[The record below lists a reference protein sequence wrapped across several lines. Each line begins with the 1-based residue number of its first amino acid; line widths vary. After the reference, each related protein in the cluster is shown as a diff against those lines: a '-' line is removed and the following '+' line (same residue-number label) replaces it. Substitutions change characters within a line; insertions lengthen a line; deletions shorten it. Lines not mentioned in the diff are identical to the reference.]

1 MEQKID
7 LFPLAT
13 KFLKNYKPSISW
25 PYSSNWLV
33 LSLLLFVGCAPK
45 LTYTNVQGTFEGS
58 IQRYEFNSS
67 YIGKRT
73 VDVWL
78 PDNYDSMQAVSVL
91 YMQDGQMLFDA
102 QGTWNQKEWMA
113 DETISR
119 LLRADSIKGLI
130 VVAIW
135 NAGADRHSEYMPQ
148 KVYEAC
154 PAAFRDSLTQNGGQ
168 YPLFTRPVYSDQY
181 LRFIVKEL
189 KPFIDKTYNVD
200 PRSLATVVGGSSMG
214 AMVSLYALC
223 EYPEVFG
230 AALCMSTH
238 WSGTFSLPGN
248 PIPKTML
255 SYLRNNLPPDSNH
268 RIYFDRGTVGLE
280 KLYIDA
286 QREVDALML
295 TKYKDNHHYVSL
307 VYEGAD
313 HTEQDWSSR
322 LDKALLF
329 LLPKNK

>member
-1 MEQKID
+1 MEQKFD
-7 LFPLAT
+7 LFPIAT
-13 KFLKNYKPSISW
+13 AVLKEFKSFTIRHYTFSGLFLY
-25 PYSSNWLV
+25 
-33 LSLLLFVGCAPK
+33 LFFLVGCAPK
-45 LTYTNVQGTFEGS
+45 MTYTNVQGSFEGS

-78 PDNYDSMQAVSVL
+78 PDNYDAMQAASVL

-102 QGTWNQKEWMA
+102 QGTWNQKEWKA
-113 DETISR
+113 DEIISR

-135 NAGADRHSEYMPQ
+135 NAGAARHSEYMPQ

-154 PAAFRDSLTQNGGQ
+154 PAAFRDSLTRDGGQ
-168 YPLFTRPVYSDQY
+168 YPLFTKPVYSDQY
-181 LRFIVKEL
+181 LRFMAKEL
-189 KPFIDKTYNVD
+189 KPFIDKTYKVD
-200 PRSLATVVGGSSMG
+200 PRPMATVVGGSSMG
-214 AMVSLYALC
+214 GMISLYALC
-223 EYPEVFG
+223 EYPGVFG
-230 AALCMSTH
+230 SALCMSTH
-238 WSGTFSLPGN
+238 WTGTFSLPGN

-255 SYLRNNLPPDSNH
+255 SYLRNNLPPDSSH

-280 KLYIDA
+280 KLYMDA

-329 LLPKNK
+329 LLAKNK